1 MVIDCDRI
9 QSLSPYVVQTITL
22 YSTQAKIS
30 IFVCLLRGQ
39 RLATNFVVVNNY
51 NSILYIFIGCEF

>member
-9 QSLSPYVVQTITL
+9 QSLSPYVVQTVTL

-30 IFVCLLRGQ
+30 IFVC
-39 RLATNFVVVNNY
+39 
-51 NSILYIFIGCEF
+51 